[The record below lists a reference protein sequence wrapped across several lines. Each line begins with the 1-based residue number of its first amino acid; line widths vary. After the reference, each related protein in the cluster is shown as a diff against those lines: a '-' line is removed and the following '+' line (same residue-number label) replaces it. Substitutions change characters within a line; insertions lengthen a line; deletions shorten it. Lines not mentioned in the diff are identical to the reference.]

1 MLTHPARPQDTLAV
15 LSAPFDEPIPGPE
28 FYVVTSPPP
37 PPGPPPPPINIQ
49 HMSPVRP
56 PGTQTQHNS
65 LGVLYNWCP
74 DFEFR
79 GNTQAQAN
87 EQRAKDLHKQSR
99 ECQAKRS
106 TVPFGARFLPA
117 CCVLSF

>member
-28 FYVVTSPPP
+28 FYVVTSPPS

-56 PGTQTQHNS
+56 PGTQTQHTS

-79 GNTQAQAN
+79 GTTQAQAN